1 MEEELGPGLADLYW
15 AQHRSLFRLAVLLTG
30 DTGAA
35 EAVVLDTFAALH
47 RSRRR
52 PGTGDDALRSLRR
65 LVVARARLVKRH
77 PRHDHSEAPARAG
90 ACGPAEDQLGP
101 PQFVNSPMAR
111 ALQTLPTGQR
121 EAIVLTLYLDLT
133 DEQAAAAMR
142 VSQSTLRRRLDEAR
156 AALRA
161 TLAATP

>member
-1 MEEELGPGLADLYW
+1 
-15 AQHRSLFRLAVLLTG
+15 
-30 DTGAA
+30 
-35 EAVVLDTFAALH
+35 
-47 RSRRR
+47 
-52 PGTGDDALRSLRR
+52 
-65 LVVARARLVKRH
+65 
-77 PRHDHSEAPARAG
+77 
-90 ACGPAEDQLGP
+90 
-101 PQFVNSPMAR
+101 MAR